1 VGTSFLEKHTSITFQ
16 NVECISEGSLLKA
29 SSSEADSDAGV
40 TMVLPSSGN
49 ITLSGRQCISENIPT
64 HEQLMAI
71 KHKKKVSVDSLKVKC

>member
-1 VGTSFLEKHTSITFQ
+1 
-16 NVECISEGSLLKA
+16 
-29 SSSEADSDAGV
+29 
-40 TMVLPSSGN
+40 MVLPSSGN